1 MCGIAGVV
9 TRKGAAAIDQARLLA
24 MCQTLQHRGP
34 DEGGALAEGDV
45 ALGMRRLSI
54 IDVQGGHQP
63 LYNEDC
69 SVRAVFNGEIYNY
82 RELRRGLEAR
92 GHRFRSDTDGEVITH
107 LWEEV
112 GPGFAERLNGMFAI
126 ALHDANT
133 GRFVLARDHFGIK
146 PLYYAHTPTHLVF
159 GSEPKAILASGLIGR
174 TLDLTALGELIAWE
188 YVPAPRTLFR
198 EVRKVLPGSLLELEL
213 GSFAARERRWWT
225 LPPPE
230 REPGNGGPLPPTP
243 AEWEEAVDAKVR
255 EAVQRQLVSDV
266 PLGAFLSGGV
276 DSSLVVSGMGPGA
289 HTFSIGFDDPSY
301 NELTWS
307 RRVAAH
313 LGTRHE
319 TEVIRPDVAAL
330 FERLMHY
337 MDDPIGDFS
346 IFPTYL
352 VSRLARNHVTVSLSG
367 DGGDEVFGGY
377 ETYLAQIH
385 ARSWARLPGWLR
397 RGVLQPAA
405 ASLRPR
411 QSKKGPVNKLKRFV
425 EGAAHDPA
433 LGHARWRLFLGDA
446 LRTELFTPEARSG
459 MEEPLGA
466 HIRTLAAEAGDRS
479 EIDRALYV
487 DLRSYLSDN
496 CLVKVDRMSMA
507 CSLEARVPLLDPEVV
522 ELAFRMPAE
531 LKVTPRQTKVML
543 KRVAARHVPA
553 ECVYRAKEGFSIPI
567 KHWLST
573 SFRPHLEELL
583 EPSRLRADGLF
594 EPGAV
599 ERLKRE
605 HFEGR
610 ANHSH
615 LLWGLL
621 VFHEWRRRW
630 AA

>member
-1 MCGIAGVV
+1 
-9 TRKGAAAIDQARLLA
+9 
-24 MCQTLQHRGP
+24 
-34 DEGGALAEGDV
+34 
-45 ALGMRRLSI
+45 
-54 IDVQGGHQP
+54 
-63 LYNEDC
+63 
-69 SVRAVFNGEIYNY
+69 
-82 RELRRGLEAR
+82 
-92 GHRFRSDTDGEVITH
+92 
-107 LWEEV
+107 
-112 GPGFAERLNGMFAI
+112 
-126 ALHDANT
+126 
-133 GRFVLARDHFGIK
+133 
-146 PLYYAHTPTHLVF
+146 
-159 GSEPKAILASGLIGR
+159 
-174 TLDLTALGELIAWE
+174 
-188 YVPAPRTLFR
+188 
-198 EVRKVLPGSLLELEL
+198 
-213 GSFAARERRWWT
+213 
-225 LPPPE
+225 
-230 REPGNGGPLPPTP
+230 
-243 AEWEEAVDAKVR
+243 
-255 EAVQRQLVSDV
+255 
-266 PLGAFLSGGV
+266 V
-276 DSSLVVSGMGPGA
+276 DSSLVVSAMGPGA

-301 NELTWS
+301 NELAWS

-319 TEVIRPDVAAL
+319 TEIIRPDVAAL

-352 VSRLARNHVTVSLSG
+352 VSRLARTHVTVSLSG

-385 ARSWARLPGWLR
+385 ARSWARLPQWLR
-397 RGVLQPAA
+397 GGVLQPAA
-405 ASLRPR
+405 AGLRPR
-411 QSKKGPVNKLKRFV
+411 QSKKGTVNKLKRFV
-425 EGAAHDPA
+425 EGAANDPA

-446 LRTELFTPEARSG
+446 LRTELFTPAAVSA

-466 HIRTLAAEAGDRS
+466 HIGRLAAEAGDRS

-507 CSLEARVPLLDPEVV
+507 CSLEARVPLLDPGVV

-583 EPSRLRADGLF
+583 EPSRLRAEGLF

-630 AA
+630 GA